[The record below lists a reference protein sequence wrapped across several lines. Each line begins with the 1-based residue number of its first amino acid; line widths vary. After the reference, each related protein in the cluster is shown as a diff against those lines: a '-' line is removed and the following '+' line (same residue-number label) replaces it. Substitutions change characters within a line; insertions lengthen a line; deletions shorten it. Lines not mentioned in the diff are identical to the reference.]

1 MRRHLLKGNH
11 RRTLYLSKRYGV
23 GLQEILVTLLQLLK
37 RRWVRTLLTKGGLLS
52 VGLFISTFQEV

>member
-37 RRWVRTLLTKGGLLS
+37 RRWVTTLLTNKRP
-52 VGLFISTFQEV
+52 T